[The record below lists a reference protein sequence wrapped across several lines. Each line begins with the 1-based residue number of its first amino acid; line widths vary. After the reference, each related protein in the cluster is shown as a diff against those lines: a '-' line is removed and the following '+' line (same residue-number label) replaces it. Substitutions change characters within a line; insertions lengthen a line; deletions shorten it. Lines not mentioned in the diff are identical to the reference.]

1 MVGNIVSVN
10 NIDVSDDFNVVS
22 SMDDIIHGLPTLI
35 VGYDI
40 INKLYPDFDIL
51 DIKVGTDLYWTFKRI
66 ENRDKFNEDLDWFIT
81 KVYDDL
87 VKGISY
93 LFIDPILLKKESLI
107 KIIRKIHSLK
117 NIISY
122 LHKDMIYLY
131 GDKIV
136 FGIDLRLL
144 RFLGMDV
151 EKLKSKI
158 TLISTDFLEDDE
170 IFIEYKNIVE
180 TLGDKVR
187 YIPYLYSIRNEQND
201 TTSLIHLPRK
211 S

>member
-144 RFLGMDV
+144 RFLGMGV

>member
-10 NIDVSDDFNVVS
+10 NIDVSDDFNVVT

-144 RFLGMDV
+144 RFLGMGV